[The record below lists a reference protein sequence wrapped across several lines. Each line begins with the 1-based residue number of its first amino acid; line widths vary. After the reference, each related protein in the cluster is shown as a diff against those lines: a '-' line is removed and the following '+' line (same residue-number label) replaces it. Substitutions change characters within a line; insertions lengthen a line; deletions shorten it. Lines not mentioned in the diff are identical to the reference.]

1 MSIREDRPN
10 GPALEGDGRYI
21 DPDLAVL
28 AGEAAG
34 QHAQASGEIRTQ
46 TPLSDEVPSQRLD
59 RGDPT
64 YYGQPVI
71 KEPVWLWTV
80 PAYFYVGGV
89 AGGSA
94 LLGAVAGGLD
104 GTRLNGLAKRCRW
117 VAALGTLVSTGLL
130 IADLGRP
137 ERFLNM
143 LRVFRPTSP
152 MSVGSWV
159 LAGTAS
165 LSGTAAI
172 LSEAGGVV
180 GRAGS
185 VAAYGAGILGMPLAG
200 YTAVLL
206 GSTAVPFWQQA
217 RRTLPP
223 LFIGSAMAGAASL
236 LELMPLNRQEQR
248 VVHTFGA
255 MGKLAVLAAMGAAE
269 LRVSRVAR
277 VARPLRGEVG
287 GALWGATRVL
297 EVASL
302 LVSLR
307 PGRSRLRTIAAAALG
322 TAAAIA
328 LRFAVFHLG
337 KASAR
342 DPRATF
348 HQQRAGF
355 GGAEVTGTPAI
366 TGSDRGVTIRS
377 RVQQTQD
384 EVR

>member
-1 MSIREDRPN
+1 MSIREDHPDGLAPER
-10 GPALEGDGRYI
+10 DGRYI
-21 DPDLAVL
+21 DPGLAIL

-34 QHAQASGEIRTQ
+34 QHTKPSDEIRPQ
-46 TPLSDEVPSQRLD
+46 APVSDEVPSQRHD

-64 YYGQPVI
+64 YYGQSVI

-94 LLGAVAGGLD
+94 VLGAVAGGLD

-117 VAALGTLVSTGLL
+117 VAAVGTLVSAGLL

-165 LSGTAAI
+165 LSGAAAI
-172 LSEAGGVV
+172 LSEAGGVLR
-180 GRAGS
+180 RAGA
-185 VAAYGAGILGMPLAG
+185 VAAYGAGVLGMPLAG

-236 LELMPLNRQEQR
+236 LELTPLNHQEEG
-248 VVHTFGA
+248 VVHRFGA
-255 MGKLAVLAAMGAAE
+255 MGKVAVLAAMTAVE
-269 LRVSRVAR
+269 LQVSRVEP
-277 VARPLRGEVG
+277 VAKPLRAEVG
-287 GALWGATRVL
+287 GALWSATKAL
-297 EVASL
+297 EAASL
-302 LVSLR
+302 LASLL

-337 KASAR
+337 KASAH

-355 GGAEVTGTPAI
+355 GGAEVTGHPAI
-366 TGSDRGVTIRS
+366 TGSDHG
-377 RVQQTQD
+377 
-384 EVR
+384 